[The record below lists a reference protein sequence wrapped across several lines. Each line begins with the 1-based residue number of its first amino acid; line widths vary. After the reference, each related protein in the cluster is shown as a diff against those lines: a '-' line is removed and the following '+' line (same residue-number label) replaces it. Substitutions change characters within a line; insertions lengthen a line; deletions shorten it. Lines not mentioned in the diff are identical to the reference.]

1 VISRYHWFSG
11 RVSAEFNVGPS
22 FAGFLIHGENL
33 AFRQFIKS
41 VELFPAAYAVAEKT
55 YGAFTSARHK

>member
-1 VISRYHWFSG
+1 
-11 RVSAEFNVGPS
+11 VSAEFNVGPG

-41 VELFPAAYAVAEKT
+41 VELFRAAYAVAEKT